1 MGNKF
6 NPKKKANLGEKEP
19 KKANEPNKA
28 NETNEINE
36 CQNDEDENC
45 NIKLD
50 FLKRG
55 GLNIDCP
62 IEDVIV
68 FPTLEET
75 IIIGCRSGKIVE
87 MNNIITSTAN
97 LDSLN
102 LYNCKKRLYSLIL
115 LKENN
120 NKICVGLEKEIIIF
134 TLNISK
140 SHVLQN
146 EKEIN
151 AESEGPIYS
160 LLELSNGNLLSGGKN
175 ITLWKKE
182 SSTEYTKVNDI
193 PVDSTNNS
201 KIINLVEFT
210 FFNTIIATQ
219 ENTHKIFLIK
229 NEEASISLIKTIED
243 VSSVSNKGSAKMLSK
258 NALILSGKFAL
269 NAIDSSNGDV
279 VSKYPGIDRG
289 SLVKLYGDDDNGFW
303 VVSNFMG
310 RHFEFYEQEGNDL
323 LYVGKNKEKEI
334 GWGNGLVRIND
345 KCFVAFNHYGNIFVF
360 KIDYKNK

>member
-6 NPKKKANLGEKEP
+6 NPKKKANIGGK
-19 KKANEPNKA
+19 EPNKTNEPYKI
-28 NETNEINE
+28 NETNEYQNNE
-36 CQNDEDENC
+36 EENN

-55 GLNIDCP
+55 GLNINCP
-62 IEDVIV
+62 IEDIIV
-68 FPTLEET
+68 FPNLEET

-87 MNNIITSTAN
+87 MNNIISSTDN
-97 LDSLN
+97 IDSLD
-102 LYNCKKRLYSLIL
+102 LFNCNKRLYSLIL

-120 NKICVGLEKEIIIF
+120 NKICVGLENEIIIF

-140 SHVLQN
+140 SHVLQKD
-146 EKEIN
+146 KEIN
-151 AESEGPIYS
+151 VESEGPISS

-182 SSTEYTKVNDI
+182 SSTEYTKVNNI

-201 KIINLVEFT
+201 KIINLVEFP

-229 NEEASISLIKTIED
+229 NEETSISLVKTIED

-323 LYVGKNKEKEI
+323 IYLGKNNKKEI

-345 KCFVAFNHYGNIFVF
+345 QCFVAFNHYGNIFVF
-360 KIDYKNK
+360 KVDYTNK